1 MPEESFYEDVAVG
14 DTGRSPEVTVSREM
28 KGS

>member
-1 MPEESFYEDVAVG
+1 MSEESFHEDVAVG
-14 DTGRSPEVTVSREM
+14 DTGWSPEVTVTREM

>member
-1 MPEESFYEDVAVG
+1 MSEESFHEDAAVG
-14 DTGRSPEVTVSREM
+14 DTGRSPEVTVTREM